1 MYQAI
6 ANAAFLILA
15 GVLWRRLRPFG
26 TDADQMR
33 QSLTSLVYGF
43 LLPALVLLVLWRA
56 PLGVEALQVAFV
68 AASCVLGG
76 LVLAWAWFRLRKT
89 SNPVLGTVLLAA
101 GWGNFT
107 YLGLPVLEGT
117 LGEWARGVAI
127 QYDLFAATPLLLTL
141 GILLASRLGGT
152 AAPRGLL
159 RELVMVPPIW
169 AAVAGVAFNL
179 LGVPM
184 NGWVQQ
190 LLEMLATGVVP
201 LMLFSTGLAL
211 RWAPGLRRRIQTV
224 VPVVLIRLLLI
235 PLLVLGLTLLLGMEG
250 PLRTAVV
257 LEAAMPS
264 MVLGL
269 VLCDRFGLD
278 THLYA
283 EIVVLTTAL
292 AALSLPAWFFCMG
305 LIAS

>member
-1 MYQAI
+1 MFQAI

-15 GVLWRRLRPFG
+15 GVLWRWLKPFG
-26 TDADQMR
+26 TDAAQMR
-33 QSLTSLVYGF
+33 RSLTSLVYGF

-56 PLGVEALQVAFV
+56 PLGVAALQVAFV
-68 AASCVLGG
+68 AAACVLGG
-76 LVLAWAWFRLRKT
+76 LGLAWAWFRWQGTPPRA
-89 SNPVLGTVLLAA
+89 LGTVLLAA

-107 YLGLPVLEGT
+107 YLGLPVLEGA
-117 LGEWARGVAI
+117 LGGWARSVAI
-127 QYDLFAATPLLLTL
+127 QFDLFAATPLLLTL
-141 GILLASRLGGT
+141 GILLASRLGGQ

-169 AAVAGVAFNL
+169 AALAGVLLNL
-179 LGVPM
+179 AGVPL
-184 NGWVQQ
+184 GEWPEQ

-211 RWAPGLRRRIQTV
+211 RWASGVREKLVLV
-224 VPVVLIRLLLI
+224 VPVLLIRLAVA
-235 PLLVLGLTLLLGMEG
+235 PLAILALAGALGVTGA
-250 PLRTAVV
+250 LRTAVV

-278 THLYA
+278 TSLYA

-292 AALSLPAWFFCMG
+292 AAVTLPLWFALLG
-305 LIAS
+305 TL

>member
-15 GVLWRRLRPFG
+15 GVLWRWLRPFG

-33 QSLTSLVYGF
+33 RSLTSLVYGF

-76 LVLAWAWFRLRKT
+76 LLLAWLWFRCCRS
-89 SNPVLGTVLLAA
+89 SNRIMGTVLLAA

-117 LGEWARGVAI
+117 LGEWARSVAI

-141 GILLASRLGGT
+141 GILMASRLGGT

-169 AAVAGVAFNL
+169 AAVAGVTFNL
-179 LGVPM
+179 AGIAMGEWLA
-184 NGWVQQ
+184 Q

-211 RWAPGLRRRIQTV
+211 RWAAGFREKVRV
-224 VPVVLIRLLLI
+224 VIPVLLIRLLLI
-235 PLLVLGLTLLLGMEG
+235 PLLVLGLAVLLGMDG
-250 PLRTAVV
+250 SLRTAVV

-278 THLYA
+278 TSLYA

-292 AALSLPAWFFCMG
+292 AAFTLPAWFA
-305 LIAS
+305 LLT

>member
-15 GVLWRRLRPFG
+15 GVLWRWLRPFG

-33 QSLTSLVYGF
+33 RSLTSLVYGF

-76 LVLAWAWFRLRKT
+76 LLLAWLWFRCCRS
-89 SNPVLGTVLLAA
+89 SNRIMGTVLLAA

-117 LGEWARGVAI
+117 LGEWARSVAI

-141 GILLASRLGGT
+141 GILMASRLGGT

-179 LGVPM
+179 AGVAM
-184 NGWVQQ
+184 GEWLAQ

-211 RWAPGLRRRIQTV
+211 RWAAGFREKVRV
-224 VPVVLIRLLLI
+224 VIPVLLIRLLLI
-235 PLLVLGLTLLLGMEG
+235 PLLVLGLAVLLGMDG
-250 PLRTAVV
+250 SLRTAVV

-278 THLYA
+278 TSLYA

-292 AALSLPAWFFCMG
+292 AAFTLPAWFA
-305 LIAS
+305 LLT

>member
-15 GVLWRRLRPFG
+15 GVCWRWLRPFG
-26 TDADQMR
+26 TDAGQMR
-33 QSLTSLVYGF
+33 RSLTSLVYGF

-56 PLGVEALQVAFV
+56 PLGLEVLQVALV

-76 LVLAWAWFRLRKT
+76 LALAWLWFRFRNT
-89 SNPVLGTVLLAA
+89 SDRVMGTVLLAA

-141 GILLASRLGGT
+141 GILLATRFGGT
-152 AAPRGLL
+152 AAPRGLI

-169 AAVAGVAFNL
+169 AAAAGVALNL
-179 LGVPM
+179 AGITMGEWLE
-184 NGWVQQ
+184 Q

-211 RWAPGLRRRIQTV
+211 RWASGFMEKIMIV
-224 VPVVLIRLLLI
+224 VPVLLIRLLLI
-235 PLLVLGLTLLLGMEG
+235 PLMVLGLTLLLGMEG
-250 PLRTAVV
+250 SLRTAVV

-292 AALSLPAWFFCMG
+292 AAVTLPLWFLWLG
-305 LIAS
+305 G

>member
-15 GVLWRRLRPFG
+15 GVCWRRLRPFG

-33 QSLTSLVYGF
+33 RSLTSLVYGF

-56 PLGVEALQVAFV
+56 PLGLEVLQVALV

-76 LVLAWAWFRLRKT
+76 LVLAWLWFRLRNT
-89 SNPVLGTVLLAA
+89 SSRVMGTVLLAA

-117 LGEWARGVAI
+117 LGEWARSVAI
-127 QYDLFAATPLLLTL
+127 QFDLFAATPLLLTL
-141 GILLASRLGGT
+141 GILLATRFGGT
-152 AAPRGLL
+152 AAPRGLI

-169 AAVAGVAFNL
+169 AAAAGVVLNLAGVAM
-179 LGVPM
+179 GK
-184 NGWVQQ
+184 WVEQ

-211 RWAPGLRRRIQTV
+211 CWASGFMEKIRIV
-224 VPVVLIRLLLI
+224 VPVLLIRLLLI
-235 PLLVLGLTLLLGMEG
+235 PLVVLGLTRLLGMEG

-292 AALSLPAWFFCMG
+292 AVVTLPLWFLWLG
-305 LIAS
+305 G

>member
-1 MYQAI
+1 MTQAI

-15 GVLWRRLRPFG
+15 GVLWRRLGPFG
-26 TDADQMR
+26 TDADDMR
-33 QSLTSLVYGF
+33 RALTSLVYGF
-43 LLPALVLLVLWRA
+43 LLPALVLLVLWQA
-56 PLGVEALQVAFV
+56 PLGMAAVKIAFI
-68 AASCVLGG
+68 AACCVLGG
-76 LVLAWAWFRLRKT
+76 LLLAWGWCSLRSSSRRT
-89 SNPVLGTVLLAA
+89 VGTVLLAA

-117 LGEWARGVAI
+117 LGEWARSVAI

-141 GILLASRLGGT
+141 GILLASRHGGR

-159 RELVMVPPIW
+159 RELVMVPPLW
-169 AAVAGVAFNL
+169 AAAAGVALNL
-179 LGVPM
+179 GGVPM
-184 NGWVQQ
+184 HPWVAR

-211 RWAPGLRRRIQTV
+211 RWAAGLRQKIPV
-224 VPVVLIRLLLI
+224 VAPVVLIRLLVM
-235 PLLVLGLTLLLGMEG
+235 PALVLGLATLLGLSG

-278 THLYA
+278 TGLYA

-292 AALSLPAWFFCMG
+292 SALTLPLWFAWVG
-305 LIAS
+305 G